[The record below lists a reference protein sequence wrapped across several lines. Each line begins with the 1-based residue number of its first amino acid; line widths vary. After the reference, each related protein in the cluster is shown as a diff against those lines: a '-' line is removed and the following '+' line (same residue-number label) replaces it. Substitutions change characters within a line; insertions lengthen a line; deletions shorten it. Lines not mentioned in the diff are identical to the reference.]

1 MLRTSNGI
9 WGGPMG
15 TGSLSALRWTGILL
29 VLCCIVID
37 GSREGAA
44 GGIRGSLNARASKR
58 EGRALA
64 GVSASD
70 SSVAKSKWA
79 RWHVLETVCGS
90 CLRLRGGVLMHNDP
104 AVMEA
109 VKRRRKA
116 KSDERLR
123 KWGERYAAKKGIS
136 VRTPFPPILLGHK
149 RESPRGQLTARAVR
163 MFCSWKRRRKRSG
176 NQ

>member
-1 MLRTSNGI
+1 
-9 WGGPMG
+9 MG

-29 VLCCIVID
+29 VLCCIVIG